1 MPAPRRGKA
10 VAHGASAGETIT
22 TRIPGRM
29 DRLPWSR
36 WHWLVVF
43 GLGTVW
49 ILDGVEVTIVGAIA
63 SRLQDKQTL
72 GLSAFDIAFGGTC
85 YIIGAA
91 IGAIGFG
98 YLTDRLGRKKL
109 FIVTLAVYLVATVA
123 TAFTWSAA
131 SFWIFRAFTGLG
143 IGGEYAAI
151 NSAIDELIPARA
163 RGWVD
168 LAINGSYWLGA
179 SVGAALSFVLL
190 DKSLFSIDLGWRL
203 AFGLGAAMGLAIMF
217 VRRNVPESPRWL
229 TIHGR
234 EDEAEKLVSSIEE
247 RVKRD
252 TGTRELDDPG
262 DEIEI
267 EPREATNV
275 FEVGRT
281 LFKRYP
287 RRSILGFTLMATQ
300 AFIYNAVIFTFS
312 IVLTT
317 FFKVSDSAAPAYL
330 IPFGIANFAGALL
343 LGRFFDTVG
352 RRPMITGTYFI
363 SAVGLFRARAAVQ
376 QRHARARRLHGRPV
390 WDVLLRLRGG
400 LGGLPD
406 GQRGLPAGDARHGH
420 RALLRDLD
428 RHRRRRRTAP
438 LRQPARDR
446 RPEQP
451 LPRLRH
457 RLGPHARGRR
467 GGLGVGRR
475 RRAGVARGDRRAPVR
490 DVGGGGMSRRV
501 WSPGPLAL
509 SGVEP
514 AGLAERE
521 TEAIVAVLRREG
533 PLDTGTL
540 RGRVE
545 ARLWGPG
552 RFGPALRRAVG
563 EGRVRRVG
571 RRTWAAVD

>member
-1 MPAPRRGKA
+1 M
-10 VAHGASAGETIT
+10 
-22 TRIPGRM
+22 
-29 DRLPWSR
+29 
-36 WHWLVVF
+36 
-43 GLGTVW
+43 W

-72 GLSAFDIAFGGTC
+72 ALSAFDIAFGGTC

-91 IGAIGFG
+91 IGAVGFG

-109 FIVTLAVYLVATVA
+109 FIVTLAVYLAATVA

-131 SFWIFRAFTGLG
+131 SFWVFRVLTGLG

-190 DKSLFSIDLGWRL
+190 DESLFAIDLGWRL

-229 TIHGR
+229 TIHGH
-234 EDEAEKLVSSIEE
+234 EDEAERLVSSIEE
-247 RVKRD
+247 RVKRE
-252 TGTRELDDPG
+252 TGHARARRPG
-262 DEIEI
+262 RRRSRSSHAR
-267 EPREATNV
+267 PPTSSRSR
-275 FEVGRT
+275 GT

-343 LGRFFDTVG
+343 LGRLFDTVG
-352 RRPMITGTYFI
+352 RRPMIAGTYLI
-363 SAVGLFRARAAVQ
+363 SAIGPVRARAAVQ
-376 QRHARARRLHGRPV
+376 QRHARSGGLHGRPV
-390 WDVLLRLRGG
+390 RDVLLRLRGG
-400 LGGLPD
+400 VGRLSD
-406 GQRGLPAGDARHGH
+406 RQRGLPARDARDGH

-428 RHRRRRRTAP
+428 
-438 LRQPARDR
+438 
-446 RPEQP
+446 
-451 LPRLRH
+451 
-457 RLGPHARGRR
+457 GI
-467 GGLGVGRR
+467 GGGVGPLLF
-475 RRAGVARGDRRAPVR
+475 GSLLGTGDRTSLFLGYSIA
-490 DVGGGGMSRRV
+490 S
-501 WSPGPLAL
+501 AL
-509 SGVEP
+509 MLV
-514 AGLAERE
+514 A
-521 TEAIVAVLRREG
+521 AIVAWVWGVDAEQESLEEIAE
-533 PLDTGTL
+533 PLSATSA
-540 RGRVE
+540 E
-545 ARLWGPG
+545 A
-552 RFGPALRRAVG
+552 A
-563 EGRVRRVG
+563 
-571 RRTWAAVD
+571 